1 MNLGSRKMARI
12 TVRIALLSLFAVTMV
27 GCIDSRTEDSHSLLL
42 FSGERTEA
50 AASQA
55 TVEPVPAAGTDP
67 TKASEP
73 AVLFVAYVATP
84 PDVVD
89 AMLKTAHIAKRDVV
103 YDLGC
108 GDGRIVVTAA
118 KRYGCRAVGYDLDRL
133 RVQEA
138 RKRAEDNHV
147 ARLVRIEQRDIL
159 YADLSEA
166 TVVTLYLGSHLNAR
180 LLPQLAKLGPGARIV
195 SHDFGLADIPPDKVM
210 KMTSHT
216 DRRVHTIYLWNCPLK
231 TTGQTPLPTP

>member
-12 TVRIALLSLFAVTMV
+12 TVRIVLLSLFAMALA

-42 FSGERTEA
+42 FNGEHTA
-50 AASQA
+50 PAASQA
-55 TVEPVPAAGTDP
+55 TVEPVPTAGTDP

-133 RVQEA
+133 RVEEA
-138 RKRAEDNHV
+138 RKSAEDSHV
-147 ARLVRIEQRDIL
+147 TRLVRIEQKDIL
-159 YADLSEA
+159 HADLSEA
-166 TVVTLYLGSHLNAR
+166 TVVTLYLGHQLNAR

-195 SHDFGLADIPPDKVM
+195 SHDFDLADIPPDKVV
-210 KMTSHT
+210 KVTSHT
-216 DRRVHTIYLWNCPLK
+216 DHRVHTIYLWNCPLK
-231 TTGQTPLPTP
+231 ISSQTPPLTL